1 MSVLRVR
8 TLRLEL
14 GFVRLR
20 RAAAPGG
27 TGAAAVTT
35 LGAVPAAPSGARA
48 AASSGTRAPAPRHAF
63 SAAKHRG

>member
-1 MSVLRVR
+1 M
-8 TLRLEL
+8 RLQ
-14 GFVRLR
+14 

-35 LGAVPAAPSGARA
+35 LGAVSAAAPA
-48 AASSGTRAPAPRHAF
+48 TRPAF